1 MAGTYRGIVPDA
13 FLDAIDIQV
22 WTDRRLGEMADA
34 SLGLLPHV
42 AEIEDEVV
50 GWAMGGPNLE
60 PSLHFSGELY
70 AIYLLPERRRQ
81 GIGLNLV
88 RATAA
93 GLMGLGLDSMVVWV
107 LAENRSARRFYE
119 ALGARYVTERHVQIG
134 GAFLP
139 EVTYG
144 WSDIGALV
152 GMRM

>member
-1 MAGTYRGIVPDA
+1 MN
-13 FLDAIDIQV
+13 QV
-22 WTDRRLGEMADA
+22 SIFQANYMPFI
-34 SLGLLPHV
+34 LLP
-42 AEIEDEVV
+42 D
-50 GWAMGGPNLE
+50 
-60 PSLHFSGELY
+60 
-70 AIYLLPERRRQ
+70 RRRQ
-81 GIGLNLV
+81 GIGLNFV

-93 GLMGLGLDSMVVWV
+93 GLMGLGLDSMIVWV

-139 EVTYG
+139 EVAYG